1 MRCVPSR
8 EDTEGQEEMSSDK
21 IRELAESIARL
32 VFTFTYESSV
42 FDEKIQMIA
51 DEIKRHMTTKK

>member
-1 MRCVPSR
+1 
-8 EDTEGQEEMSSDK
+8 MSSDK